1 MAKTATYTVQL
12 AKNFQQPTRWR
23 NGLQFQRNVP
33 QVLELTAEEVKI
45 FEDDRYMEIK
55 KGAPKD
61 KSADVPVSNDDVLPP
76 ATTGNAPAIDDPNTE
91 DETITD
97 EDQTSDSDE
106 TETSEG
112 SDETLPTGEDR
123 KVKLLQKS
131 RKTVNGI
138 AKKLG
143 IESADTMAN
152 KEVVADAIIE
162 AESKLGE

>member
-23 NGLQFQRNVP
+23 LGLQFQRNVP
-33 QVLELTAEEVKI
+33 QVLELTAEEVAIIK
-45 FEDDRYMEIK
+45 DDRYMEIK

-61 KSADVPVSNDDVLPP
+61 KSADAGSSESDVLSP
-76 ATTGNAPAIDDPNTE
+76 AGDDTQTT
-91 DETITD
+91 DETDEEDQSTTD
-97 EDQTSDSDE
+97 DSQTSDSDE
-106 TETSEG
+106 EETSDSEDQTPVA
-112 SDETLPTGEDR
+112 SEDR

-131 RKTVNGI
+131 RNAVNGI

-143 IESADTMAN
+143 VENADQMAN

-162 AESKLGE
+162 AEAKLGE